1 MDKKIIKEL
10 IDNNASP
17 AYVFDID
24 ILKAECEKVKDYL
37 NSADATLCY
46 AMKANPFVTKEMDD
60 FIEKFEVCSP
70 GEYEICNRM
79 EINPEKI
86 VVSGVNKTYESM
98 DRIFALSDCKCTFTA
113 ESKRHYEIISEI
125 AKNTGKK
132 VTMFLRLTSGNQFGM
147 DKEELEEVLDAAL
160 KNELITIKGIHYFS
174 GTQKKLKKID
184 KEITEL
190 DEYFKYLDE
199 KFKTGPLELE
209 YGSGLSVFY
218 FENDK
223 QPDWEEQIKEFA
235 NILNAHKGAFK
246 HVTVEMG
253 RFLAAHCGFYITKV
267 VDKKTNKGE
276 NYAIV
281 DGGIHQVNYFGQ
293 MLGMKIPF
301 MEQYSED
308 FNVKQVGAK
317 GENKWNIFGSL
328 CTTNDVIVRELPLED
343 VEIGDYFVFKNVGA
357 YSVTEGIALFLS
369 RELPAVCTYSKDKGL
384 TTLRKITQ
392 INALNS

>member
-1 MDKKIIKEL
+1 MDNTIFKEL
-10 IDNNASP
+10 MANNNSP
-17 AYVFDID
+17 AYLFDID
-24 ILKAECEKVKDYL
+24 LLKSECEKVKDYL
-37 NSADATLCY
+37 ASADATLCY
-46 AMKANPFVTKEMDD
+46 AMKANPFVTKEMDA

-79 EINPEKI
+79 GINPEKI

-98 DRIFALSDCKCTFTA
+98 ERIFSLSNCDCTFTA

-125 AKNTGKK
+125 AKNTGKN

-147 DKEELEEVLDAAL
+147 DKKDLEDVLKDALA
-160 KNELITIKGIHYFS
+160 NELITIKGIHYFS

-184 KEITEL
+184 KEISEL

-199 KFKTGPLELE
+199 KYQTGPMELE

-235 NILNAHKGAFK
+235 EILKAHKGAFK

-253 RFLAAHCGFYITKV
+253 RFLTAHCGYYITKV
-267 VDKKTNKGE
+267 VDKKTNKDE

-281 DGGIHQVNYFGQ
+281 DGGIHQINYFGQ

-301 MEQYSED
+301 MEQYSKD
-308 FNVKQVGAK
+308 FNIKQVGAE
-317 GENKWNIFGSL
+317 GESKWNIFGSL
-328 CTTNDVIVRELPLED
+328 CTTNDVIVRELPIKD

-369 RELPAVCTYSKDKGL
+369 RELPAVCSYSKLKGL
-384 TTLRKITQ
+384 TTLRKIIQ